1 VTRNRPSSAAA
12 ERAAEVALPAAG
24 AGGLH
29 PWVGRVVS
37 ATPELVACGSYLV
50 AWIAPRALESGFVR
64 LLVLGMLVEFLVL
77 HSSAFLG
84 AVVYGRAKRF
94 QRTLGVLGFGAI
106 YLLFAGAFS
115 LAFRSRAPLV
125 TFGWL
130 LGSRLLTV
138 WIDRKAPE
146 AEHQRQLGLWG
157 ASVALY
163 IVLAILTAILPVPRF
178 GLDAAAVALLDLPGS
193 GAWIDHPQKVMAFGA
208 LYFGAIAAIELRSK

>member
-1 VTRNRPSSAAA
+1 VASPRPSSAAGSA
-12 ERAAEVALPAAG
+12 EAALPQPA

-29 PWVGRVVS
+29 PLVGRIVS
-37 ATPELVACGSYLV
+37 ATPELVAGGSYLV
-50 AWIAPRALESGFVR
+50 AWIAPRSLETGFVK
-64 LLVLGMLVEFLVL
+64 LLVLGMLVEFLVI

-84 AVVYGRAKRF
+84 AVVYGRARRF

-106 YLLFAGAFS
+106 YLLFAGAFA
-115 LAFRSRAPLV
+115 LAFQSKAPLV

-138 WIDRKAPE
+138 WVDRKTPE
-146 AEHQRQLGLWG
+146 AEHRRQLGLWG

-178 GLDAAAVALLDLPGS
+178 GLDEAVVATLGLPGS
-193 GAWIDHPQKVMAFGA
+193 GAWIEHPQKVMAFGA
-208 LYFGAIAAIELRSK
+208 LYFGSLAALELRSK